1 MYLDGNHSQ
10 GGGTLPPIL
19 NLVLCC
25 GHPKAMADIC
35 ITTYV
40 INFFRFSKMY
50 DDRVEVYRM
59 EKKKTEKLLTDLLPR
74 QILRQMK
81 RGQVNI
87 INWT

>member
-1 MYLDGNHSQ
+1 
-10 GGGTLPPIL
+10 
-19 NLVLCC
+19 
-25 GHPKAMADIC
+25 
-35 ITTYV
+35 
-40 INFFRFSKMY
+40 MY

-87 INWT
+87 LNYTVFLYPPTSGIAPCVGTALTVLN